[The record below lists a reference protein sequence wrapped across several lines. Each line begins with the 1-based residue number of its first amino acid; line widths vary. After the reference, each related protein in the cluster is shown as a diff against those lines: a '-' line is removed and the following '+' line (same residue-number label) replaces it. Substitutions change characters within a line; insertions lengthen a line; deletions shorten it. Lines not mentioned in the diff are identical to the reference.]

1 MPLIPERFR
10 HRERPNPAAGMTLVE
25 HLEELRTRLF
35 VSLGAIGI
43 GSIVG
48 WFLYGPVVNLLL
60 HPYCNYWKTVP
71 KNVRPTQEC
80 TLFFM
85 GAVDP
90 VVIKLKVVVFL
101 GLFVALP
108 IVLYELWAFVV
119 PGLTKRERRMAIPF
133 VLTSVVLFALGALLA
148 YITLPKGLGFLL
160 GFAGSEFVP
169 LLTGDRFLSF
179 VMLVALAFGLSFEFP
194 IVLVFLSMVGV
205 VSSRKLRDWRRGA
218 ILFIA
223 IFAAVITPSSD
234 PYTMTAMMVPM
245 ILFYEGAIIVA
256 RLMGK

>member
-10 HRERPNPAAGMTLVE
+10 HRDRPNPAAGMTLVE
-25 HLEELRTRLF
+25 HLEELRRRLF
-35 VSLGAIGI
+35 ISLGAIGI

-48 WFLYGPVVNLLL
+48 WLLYDPVLRLLRT
-60 HPYCNYWKTVP
+60 PYCNTLSHLP
-71 KNVRPTQEC
+71 KGNRPPTGC
-80 TLFFM
+80 DFVFTGVL
-85 GAVDP
+85 DP
-90 VVIKLKVVVFL
+90 MVIKLKVVVFL

-108 IVLYELWAFVV
+108 VVLYQLWAFIV
-119 PGLTKRERRMAIPF
+119 PGLTKRERRMAVPF
-133 VLTSVVLFALGALLA
+133 VISSVVLFALGALLA
-148 YITLPKGLGFLL
+148 YYTLPKGLGFLL
-160 GFAGSEFVP
+160 GFAGSGFVP
-169 LLTGDRFLSF
+169 LLTGDRFLGF
-179 VMLVALAFGLSFEFP
+179 VMLLALAFGLSFEFP
-194 IVLVFLSMVGV
+194 IVLIFLSMVGV

-245 ILFYEGAIIVA
+245 ILFYEAAIIVA